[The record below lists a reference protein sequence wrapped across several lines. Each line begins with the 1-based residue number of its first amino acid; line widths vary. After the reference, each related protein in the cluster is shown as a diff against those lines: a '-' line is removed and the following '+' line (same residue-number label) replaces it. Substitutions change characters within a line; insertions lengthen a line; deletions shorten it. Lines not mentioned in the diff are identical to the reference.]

1 MCVRDRQIPANYTL
15 KRNKLQDFDIFWCR
29 LSKHPGKKSHFC
41 PEHEDYACS
50 SRDDC
55 SAMDEPD
62 LNVQKD
68 EGAGVLP
75 MKIVNE
81 KETCQGK
88 FYEVRSYIACFS
100 Q

>member
-1 MCVRDRQIPANYTL
+1 MP
-15 KRNKLQDFDIFWCR
+15 DFDIFWCR